1 MPSGLTK
8 IEVLKLI
15 QEDASNFEISEELFI
30 SINTVKTHILNIYAK
45 LDVHSRQK
53 QSLRQKN

>member
-1 MPSGLTK
+1 M
-8 IEVLKLI
+8 